1 MRMFGNVPADVLVGT
16 VERLVAKIDE
26 SDLAAAFERDLPSMP
41 ADAFGAFVE
50 AIFDAFRA
58 RGESSEDAA
67 ESAGTTVERIAAR
80 DPSSVTALLAYAR
93 SNAGLLREATALF
106 VEGHPR
112 FTETL
117 PEMLRTALARRLA
130 QHSSQV

>member
-1 MRMFGNVPADVLVGT
+1 MFGNVPADVLVGT
-16 VERLVAKIDE
+16 VERLVAKTDE
-26 SDLAAAFERDLPSMP
+26 SDMAAAFERDLPSMP

-67 ESAGTTVERIAAR
+67 ESAGTTVERICAR
-80 DPSSVTALLAYAR
+80 DPSAVTALLAYAR

-106 VEGHPR
+106 VEGHPN
-112 FTETL
+112 FAEML
-117 PEMLRTALARRLA
+117 PGTLRTAIAQRLA
-130 QHSSQV
+130 QLPSQL